1 MKEAEERVGGNG
13 SLTSLQEQKLAL
25 EKALKVAKS
34 VQTPRSVVAARQKVP
49 EERGATT
56 RTGSSAVGAVP
67 ARDGP
72 ADGSGQQNAR
82 LERENSKLQMR
93 IAELEMRQAELR
105 GGDAGAS
112 GDKDLAYEIFQ
123 QFATE
128 YPAERKMT
136 REEFKLA
143 VECTGDIAEGNI
155 DDLFDDMDT
164 NHDNYI
170 DPDEWKVETM
180 RLVSWPNHEA
190 QRLASLLSLW
200 RVLP

>member
-1 MKEAEERVGGNG
+1 MKEAEELIGGNG
-13 SLTSLQEQKLAL
+13 SPNPLQEQKLAL

-34 VQTPRSVVAARQKVP
+34 VQTPRSVVAGARHKLP

-56 RTGSSAVGAVP
+56 RTGSSDVGAAP

-82 LERENSKLQMR
+82 LECENSKLQMR
-93 IAELEMRQAELR
+93 IAELERKEAELR

-123 QFATE
+123 QFATK
-128 YPAERKMT
+128 YSAERKMT

-143 VECTGDIAEGNI
+143 VESTGDIAEGNI

-164 NHDNYI
+164 NHDNFI

-180 RLVSWPNHEA
+180 RRVSLPNHYA
-190 QRLASLLSLW
+190 QRLASLSSL
-200 RVLP
+200 